1 MIRSHITSSPDIPLD
16 KPEQFLYDLSEI
28 SNFAERISCFMFE
41 VEFADSILTIEH
53 TLTNIKSTC
62 EVSPFSICTNRAKS
76 TLLVF
81 NNKFTFERRYGDH
94 FNPG

>member
-1 MIRSHITSSPDIPLD
+1 MIKSHIATNSDIPLD

-62 EVSPFSICTNRAKS
+62 EVSSVKVLIK
-76 TLLVF
+76 
-81 NNKFTFERRYGDH
+81 
-94 FNPG
+94 